1 MFISSNEKSII
12 NARIDFLEKKIRSLE
27 NSLSSI
33 VAQMACTT
41 PKEKKTKG
49 WTWSEESRSE
59 ASARMKKYW
68 ATKKVKAG
76 S

>member
-12 NARIDFLEKKIRSLE
+12 NARIEFLEKKIRTLE
-27 NSLSSI
+27 NSLSYA
-33 VAQMACTT
+33 VAQMACML

-49 WTWSEESRSE
+49 WTWSEESKTE
-59 ASARMKKYW
+59 ASSRMKKYW
-68 ATKKVKAG
+68 AEKKAKAG

>member
-33 VAQMACTT
+33 VAQMACMP

-49 WTWSEESRSE
+49 WTWSEESKSE

-68 ATKKVKAG
+68 ATKKVNAG